1 MTSDFDESASPL
13 DVERLL
19 NDALQEI
26 LSHED
31 PVKFL
36 AWLERHIAEYD
47 TGESEELDRSRY
59 TYTALAA
66 TIGRS
71 LWNATP
77 LPSNDFLPH
86 PLPAPKAN
94 DVCYCGSGLKYKECC
109 MSLANAPSMGS
120 EEIWPVLATLLSKT
134 QLAQALQSKRIP
146 TRSLIELATIYS
158 DQGRVRKGIA
168 ILEPLFEPDIQ
179 DTDDAYD
186 YALNLLCNLYDD
198 AGFDKKKLKLIQ
210 RIIKTVPRS
219 PLRGGAWQRL
229 AAINLDQGLA
239 EDAWEAFQ
247 NAQRDN
253 PDAID
258 LGVLEVQLLI
268 AEQKIDQAKA
278 RAQFWVKRLERLGL
292 DDYDVP
298 LNFLRQVIND
308 PTNAM
313 GQITLNMSG
322 DAAQL
327 MHQWLE
333 EVYSRPLPKIPH
345 EVFTL
350 DDMQDDVP
358 VDQPLG
364 SAIAASKDIAIIE
377 KNWRRVFPQHKP
389 FSIYNTC
396 ADDYDIWS
404 VECFTVWFDFLDQHP
419 EAFDSLDILDDLA
432 TTLTLHPQG
441 ETPWFDDILLK
452 PILLRAQRLIQQA
465 IDHVNDDV
473 KLLWVVEENRPALRS
488 LARLSTLYYR
498 QGNLDQL
505 SQINEFVLKLNPD
518 DNHGLRMEQ
527 MNLLLRQGDNQKA
540 LELANTYLDDLHP
553 ETLYGRVLALVR
565 LGQMAEAS
573 QAAQHAIKRLPKIVR
588 YLTHKRV
595 KKPKLDY
602 SSITYGGDDQAW
614 IYRNDMREEWA
625 TTPGIFDWLKKQAK
639 LVK

>member
-1 MTSDFDESASPL
+1 MTSDFDEPASPL

-77 LPSNDFLPH
+77 LPGNDFLPN

-94 DVCYCGSGLKYKECC
+94 DLCYCGSGHKYKECC

-120 EEIWPVLATLLSKT
+120 EEIWPVLATLLTKE
-134 QLAQALQSKRIP
+134 QLSHALQAHRIP
-146 TRSLIELATIYS
+146 TPSLIELATIYS

-168 ILEPLFEPDIQ
+168 ILEPLFEPNIQ
-179 DTDDAYD
+179 GTDSAYD

-210 RIIKTVPRS
+210 RIIKNVPRS

-229 AAINLDQGLA
+229 AAINLDEGLA

-327 MHQWLE
+327 LHQWLE
-333 EVYSRPLPKIPH
+333 EVSSRPLPKQSYD
-345 EVFTL
+345 VFTL

-358 VDQPLG
+358 IDQHLG
-364 SAIAASKDIAIIE
+364 YAIAANKSVSALE
-377 KNWRRVFPQHKP
+377 KIWHQLFALHKP

-396 ADDYDIWS
+396 ADDDDIWS
-404 VECFTVWFDFLDQHP
+404 AEHFTVWFDFLDQHP
-419 EAFDSLDILDDLA
+419 EAFDSIDILDDLA
-432 TTLTLHPQG
+432 TALTLHPQG

-452 PILLRAQRLIQQA
+452 PILLRVHSLIKHA
-465 IDHVNDDV
+465 IARVDDI
-473 KLLWVVEENRPALRS
+473 KLLWIVEENRPALRS

-498 QGNLDQL
+498 QGKLKQL

-540 LELANTYLDDLHP
+540 LELANAYLDDLHP

-565 LGQMAEAS
+565 LEQMDEAS
-573 QAAQHAIKRLPKIVR
+573 EAAQHAIKRLPKVVR

-614 IYRNDMREEWA
+614 IYRSDMRDEWA
-625 TTPGIFDWLKKQAK
+625 ATPGIFDWLKKQAK